1 MDVDEAIQTR
11 RTHKQFSAGSLSRET
26 IVELLEL
33 AIWAP
38 NHHITEPWRFAVVE
52 GDSKQAMI
60 RACHEA
66 FDAMAKPG
74 DDRLKAKLSAKKN
87 KFARRIG
94 DAGAVLLVS
103 YVRSDSDPTQ
113 DREDYAATA
122 CAVQNIQLGAT
133 ARGLV
138 SQWST
143 SKVFCSERMRAF
155 FGQQAEETLVSVLF
169 VGRPLRTLPGRR
181 ERSVEQFTRWL

>member
-1 MDVDEAIQTR
+1 MDVNEAILTR
-11 RTHKQFSAGSLSRET
+11 RTHKQFDASTLSRET

-38 NHHITEPWRFAVVE
+38 NHRITEPWRFAVVGGE
-52 GDSKQAMI
+52 SRQSMI
-60 RACHEA
+60 EACHEA

-74 DDRLKAKLSAKKN
+74 DERMMAKLAAKKN

-94 DAGAVLLVS
+94 DAGVVLAIS
-103 YVRSDSDPTQ
+103 YVGNDSDPIQ

-143 SKVFCSERMRAF
+143 SQVFYGERMRAF
-155 FGQQAEETLVSVLF
+155 FGQAEAETLVAVLF
-169 VGRPLRTLPGRR
+169 IGRPLRPLPERR
-181 ERSVEQFTRWL
+181 QRSTEPRTRWL

>member
-1 MDVDEAIQTR
+1 
-11 RTHKQFSAGSLSRET
+11 
-26 IVELLEL
+26 
-33 AIWAP
+33 
-38 NHHITEPWRFAVVE
+38 
-52 GDSKQAMI
+52 
-60 RACHEA
+60 
-66 FDAMAKPG
+66 MAKPG

-94 DAGAVLLVS
+94 DAGAVLVVS

-143 SKVFCSERMRAF
+143 SKVFYSARMRTF
-155 FGQQAEETLVSVLF
+155 FGQGSEERLVAVLF
-169 VGRPLRTLPGRR
+169 VGRQVRAMPGRR
-181 ERSVEQFTRWL
+181 NQAVGQVTRWL